1 MFILTE
7 QPFFGSEE
15 SSACFRIN
23 RLQLGL
29 LSKGFCGQLAGYIIY
44 MWKLSKLV
52 VPQND
57 HNANKLYITRGG
69 YPLVMLSITTLD
81 SSVHNEK
88 GVHLWSSVLPTLS
101 TMAGDKPGIALLQL
115 FEFEGSWYFKR
126 DLQTYDE
133 KEEEPNVPWNPL
145 VNIFL
150 ICSEYN
156 ECI

>member
-69 YPLVMLSITTLD
+69 YPLVMLSIL
-81 SSVHNEK
+81 
-88 GVHLWSSVLPTLS
+88 LW
-101 TMAGDKPGIALLQL
+101 IAL
-115 FEFEGSWYFKR
+115 FTTKRGSISDPQCFQPCQRWRVTNPVSHCCSYLSLR
-126 DLQTYDE
+126 
-133 KEEEPNVPWNPL
+133 VPDTSSG
-145 VNIFL
+145 I
-150 ICSEYN
+150 
-156 ECI
+156 